1 MHRSKILP
9 SNPHASNWGARQKR
23 HNTPKMFYAEKAHL
37 PVIPWLST
45 PPASDILRSM
55 SVSVRPLEHAHAQL
69 RSAIIHRQPIA
80 ALYRG
85 DRRLLCP
92 HLLGWNRHRRL
103 QVLCYQYGG
112 DSESGL
118 EPVGSPDNWRCLA
131 VEHLARWSC
140 STTLGKRLKITR
152 GLRHASK
159 RSNSMWMTTLRQ
171 SRHLHQ
177 TSQKVQN
184 SSLDEQRRRRADGR
198 TRPAVASPPPAPC
211 LFLPRL

>member
-1 MHRSKILP
+1 
-9 SNPHASNWGARQKR
+9 
-23 HNTPKMFYAEKAHL
+23 MFYAEKAHL
-37 PVIPWLST
+37 PGIPWLST

-131 VEHLARWSC
+131 VEHLSQVELLDDPWQTAEN
-140 STTLGKRLKITR
+140 
-152 GLRHASK
+152 H
-159 RSNSMWMTTLRQ
+159 
-171 SRHLHQ
+171 SRPQ
-177 TSQKVQN
+177 TCIEEVE
-184 SSLDEQRRRRADGR
+184 LDVDDY
-198 TRPAVASPPPAPC
+198 PAPVPPPPSDIPKSAK
-211 LFLPRL
+211 L